1 MNRWP
6 RRILLIFLLGL
17 AGVTSPFAQ
26 GGFRG
31 DPYSADVP
39 YDGRF
44 TFLRLRYG
52 GGSVRSGSMNSAW
65 NHDYPR
71 AEQHLSQILKEV
83 TFIDVR
89 IDGARILNLD
99 DPELFKY
106 PIAYMWEPGFWT
118 MTDLQAQRFR
128 DYLQKGGFAIF
139 DDFDGVHW
147 ENFSAQVRRVLP
159 DGRFIQLDETHP
171 VFDTF
176 FRMKTIDF
184 PDPGLGVKPSYFG
197 IFEDNDPAKRLMLI
211 ANYNAD
217 VAEYWEW
224 SATGLLPF
232 DDSNEAYKLGV
243 NYMIYGLTH

>member
-1 MNRWP
+1 M
-6 RRILLIFLLGL
+6 RIVFVLGL
-17 AGVTSPFAQ
+17 GGASAVTAQ
-26 GGFRG
+26 PGYRG
-31 DPYSADVP
+31 DPYRTDIP

-44 TFLRLRYG
+44 TFVRLRYG
-52 GGSVRSGSMNSAW
+52 NGSTRSGGMSSAW

-71 AEQHLSQILKEV
+71 AEQHLAQILQEV
-83 TFIDVR
+83 TFIDAR
-89 IDGARILNLD
+89 TDGARILDLD
-99 DPELFKY
+99 DPDLFKY
-106 PIAYMWEPGFWT
+106 PIAYMWEPGFWS
-118 MTDLQAQRFR
+118 MSDGEAERFR
-128 DYLQKGGFAIF
+128 DYLLKGGFAIF

-147 ENFSAQVRRVLP
+147 QNFSAQMQRVLP
-159 DGRFIQLDETHP
+159 GGRFVQLDETHQ

-184 PDPGLGVKPSYFG
+184 PDPGLRVKPSYFG
-197 IFEDNDPAKRLMLI
+197 IFEDNDPARRLMVI

-243 NYMIYGLTH
+243 NYMVYGHTH